1 MSFGLKMNSLKM
13 LVVVNIIVLIMLL
26 ILPIQSMPTDD
37 AFNKLSSHHKRW
49 TFNTWR
55 LHGRR
60 QLPNSLFSIFD

>member
-1 MSFGLKMNSLKM
+1 
-13 LVVVNIIVLIMLL
+13 MLL